1 MIINTD
7 TKKKHLEEKE
17 IIKKSNN
24 KPIILLAVSILLIIF
39 IIFYVIVKSYYS
51 NYNYLK
57 EDKKEYLVYTRYNQN
72 NIEVPYINVKSN
84 NIQTINNE
92 IVNYCNKY
100 SHIENIQISY
110 EYDISGKYLS
120 LIINILNEDAEY
132 GPVVKF
138 KAFNIDLKNKRII
151 QDEELLDMFKTSE
164 EKVSEKI
171 KEQFEYYYNDE
182 VKEGYIEK
190 EECNYEC
197 FLKYRDISNYLEDIE
212 YAIKGGKLVAF
223 KPFKFKSIYGEEEYF
238 NDSHFEFVITE

>member
-7 TKKKHLEEKE
+7 IKKKHLEEKE
-17 IIKKSNN
+17 APKKTNN
-24 KPIILLAVSILLIIF
+24 KPIILLLLSILLIIF

-84 NIQTINNE
+84 NIQSINNE

-132 GPVVKF
+132 GPEVNF
-138 KAFNIDLKNKRII
+138 KTYIIDLKSKKII
-151 QDEELLDMFKTSE
+151 KDKELLEMFNVSLDT
-164 EKVSEKI
+164 VSEKI
-171 KEQFEYYYNDE
+171 KGQLEEYYNDE
-182 VKEGYIEK
+182 VKEGYLEK

-197 FLKYRDISNYLEDIE
+197 FLKYRDINNYLDDIE
-212 YAIKGGKLVAF
+212 YAIKGGKLVVF
-223 KPFKFKSIYGEEEYF
+223 KPFKFKSIYGEEEFF
-238 NDSHFEFVITE
+238 NDSHFEFAITE

>member
-7 TKKKHLEEKE
+7 IKKKHLEEKE
-17 IIKKSNN
+17 APKKTNN
-24 KPIILLAVSILLIIF
+24 KPIILLLLSILLIIF
-39 IIFYVIVKSYYS
+39 IIFYVIVKTYYS

-57 EDKKEYLVYTRYNQN
+57 EDKREYIVYTRYNQN

-84 NIQTINNE
+84 NIQSINNE

-132 GPVVKF
+132 GPEVKF
-138 KAFNIDLKNKRII
+138 KTYTIDLKSKKII
-151 QDEELLDMFKTSE
+151 KDKELLEMFNVSLDT
-164 EKVSEKI
+164 VSEKI
-171 KEQFEYYYNDE
+171 KGQLEEYYNDE
-182 VKEGYIEK
+182 VREGYLEK

-197 FLKYRDISNYLEDIE
+197 FLKYRDINNYLDDIE
-212 YAIKGGKLVAF
+212 YAIKGGKLVVF
-223 KPFKFKSIYGEEEYF
+223 KPFKFKSIYGEEEFF
-238 NDSHFEFVITE
+238 NDSHFEFAITE

>member
-7 TKKKHLEEKE
+7 IKKKHLEEKE
-17 IIKKSNN
+17 APKKTNN
-24 KPIILLAVSILLIIF
+24 KPILLLLLSILLIIF

-84 NIQTINNE
+84 NIQSINNE

-132 GPVVKF
+132 GPEVNF
-138 KAFNIDLKNKRII
+138 KTYIIDLKSKKII
-151 QDEELLDMFKTSE
+151 KDKELLEMFNVSLDT
-164 EKVSEKI
+164 VSEKI
-171 KEQFEYYYNDE
+171 KGQLEEYYNDE
-182 VKEGYIEK
+182 VKEGYLEK

-197 FLKYRDISNYLEDIE
+197 FLKYRDINNYLDDIE
-212 YAIKGGKLVAF
+212 YAIKGGKLVVF
-223 KPFKFKSIYGEEEYF
+223 KPFKFKSIYGEEEFF
-238 NDSHFEFVITE
+238 NDSHFEFEITE